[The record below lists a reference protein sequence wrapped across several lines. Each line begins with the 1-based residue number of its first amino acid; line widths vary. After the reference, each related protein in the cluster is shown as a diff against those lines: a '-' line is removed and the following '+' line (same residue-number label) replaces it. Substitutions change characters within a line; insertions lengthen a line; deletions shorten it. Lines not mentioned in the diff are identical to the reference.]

1 MQSGMCN
8 RYVGDISGV
17 EQKAWRCPLSIG
29 VGPFRLKPSL
39 VERVWGSHNLQP
51 WYRVQSD
58 APIGEAWLSGDQCT
72 IETGPL
78 KGKTLDEAAAQ
89 LGQEL
94 LGSLPGPHFPLLV
107 KILFPQDKL
116 SVQVHPDDDHAAR
129 LGGSAQAKTECW
141 YMLQTE
147 PGATVALGL
156 KPGTTVAGV
165 SEAIAAGTLE
175 DLLEHVPV
183 TAGEMVYVS
192 AGTMHAIGPGVVIL
206 EIQQNSDTTYRLYD
220 YGRPRELHLERGLE
234 VLKTETDAGKIT
246 PQTIAGGTQLIAV
259 PHFIVERYSLIYGER
274 RFTAHAGECLIPL
287 SGNGLVE
294 SSKGDVQLLPGEA
307 VVVPASVGEYSV
319 QGTAELVRCYVPS

>member
-1 MQSGMCN
+1 
-8 RYVGDISGV
+8 
-17 EQKAWRCPLSIG
+17 LSIE
-29 VGPFRLKPSL
+29 VGPFRLKPAL

-58 APIGEAWLSGDQCT
+58 AAIGEAWLSGDQCI
-72 IETGPL
+72 IEGGPL

-89 LGQEL
+89 LGKDL

-116 SVQVHPDDDHAAR
+116 SVQVHPDDAHAAR
-129 LGGSAQAKTECW
+129 LGGTAQAKTECW
-141 YMLQTE
+141 YMLQTDL
-147 PGATVALGL
+147 GATVALGL
-156 KPGTTVAGV
+156 KPGTTVEGV
-165 SEAIAAGTLE
+165 RESIAAGTLE
-175 DLLEHVPV
+175 GLLEHVPV
-183 TAGEMVYVS
+183 EAGEMVYVS

-234 VLKTETDAGKIT
+234 VLKTATDAGKIA
-246 PQTIAGGTQLIAV
+246 PKPISGGTELIAV
-259 PHFIVERYSLIYGER
+259 PHFTVERYSLFSGER

-294 SSKGDVQLLPGEA
+294 SAKGDVQLLPGEA
-307 VVVPASVGEYSV
+307 VIVPASVGEYSV
-319 QGTAELVRCYVPS
+319 QGSAELVRCYVPG